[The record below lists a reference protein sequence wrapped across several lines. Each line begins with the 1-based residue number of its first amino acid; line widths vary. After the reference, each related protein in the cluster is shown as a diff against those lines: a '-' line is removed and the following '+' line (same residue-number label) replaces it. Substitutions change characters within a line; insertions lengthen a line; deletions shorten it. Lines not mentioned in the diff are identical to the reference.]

1 MAVKIKAVQK
11 KNPQKPQ
18 EPAKWYPQAI
28 GDGETNLND
37 LATYA
42 SSISTVSKADILAV
56 LETVFDKVSKDL
68 SEGKIVRVG
77 EHMTLQI
84 GITGSPSDKEQ
95 DVNGTKVKSA
105 HILFRPGKVL
115 SDMIK
120 LLTFKK

>member
-1 MAVKIKAVQK
+1 MAIKIKAVQR
-11 KNPQKPQ
+11 KNPRAIT

-28 GDGETNLND
+28 GDGETDIND
-37 LATYA
+37 LAQYA
-42 SSISTVSKADILAV
+42 SSVSTVSKGDILAV

-84 GITGSPSDKEQ
+84 GVTGSPSDKEEE
-95 DVNGTKVKSA
+95 VNGTKVKSA

>member
-1 MAVKIKAVQK
+1 MSVKIKAVQK
-11 KNPQKPQ
+11 KNPQKPT
-18 EPAKWYPQAI
+18 EPAKWYPQAV

-37 LATYA
+37 LAQYA
-42 SSISTVSKADILAV
+42 SSVSTVSKADILAV

-77 EHMTLQI
+77 EHMTLQV
-84 GITGSPSDKEQ
+84 GVSGVASDKEEE
-95 DVNGTKVKSA
+95 VNSTKVKSA

-120 LLTFKK
+120 LLSFRK